1 MAAAP
6 KPAPAAP
13 GAVQPPAGT
22 LSAPSAAT
30 PWWVP
35 PWPVFLAAGLFAMTW
50 WIMWTLAPAKG
61 KDPSQ
66 LFNMLAQ
73 AIVLTAFIGG
83 VVATVFTAS
92 RDSQKKNETIAAQ
105 AKAIASQAP
114 GATPDA

>member
-1 MAAAP
+1 MPATT
-6 KPAPAAP
+6 PAPAKPAAP
-13 GAVQPPAGT
+13 VTAYAPA
-22 LSAPSAAT
+22 PVT

-50 WIMWTLAPAKG
+50 WIMGILAPEKG

-105 AKAIASQAP
+105 AKTIAAAQAP
-114 GATPDA
+114 EA

>member
-1 MAAAP
+1 MSEAA
-6 KPAPAAP
+6 KPAPAAAP
-13 GAVQPPAGT
+13 ITVSTPA
-22 LSAPSAAT
+22 PAT

-50 WIMWTLAPAKG
+50 WIMWTLAPDKG

-92 RDSQKKNETIAAQ
+92 RDSQKKNDVIAAQAQTIAAQ
-105 AKAIASQAP
+105 ATP
-114 GATPDA
+114 PTGA